1 MFTNIFI
8 KFDKLINLS
17 NIKIKNLEELKLIID
32 YKSNL
37 KKDSYYLI
45 HNGKLFSNL
54 SKLEDND
61 ILEIILKTKGGELFF
76 LGQIAS
82 ITAVIAILLILM
94 KPLIDIIKIV
104 VMIIK
109 IIGQILALFPQIIE
123 TILLIFNPKKFIDDI
138 IFSIS
143 YGIKLVVGGMMDS
156 MDSGTKSNSKE
167 TPDNV
172 PKVCLPPSLFNLII
186 LIICPPLALLIN
198 YGGIK
203 GIFLTFVC
211 ALLTIWCYYF
221 PGLIFAALHILC

>member
-143 YGIKLVVGGMMDS
+143 YGIKLVAGGMLDS
-156 MDSGTKSNSKE
+156 MDSGTK
-167 TPDNV
+167 
-172 PKVCLPPSLFNLII
+172 
-186 LIICPPLALLIN
+186 
-198 YGGIK
+198 
-203 GIFLTFVC
+203 
-211 ALLTIWCYYF
+211 
-221 PGLIFAALHILC
+221 

>member
-1 MFTNIFI
+1 MLNNMNMNMIF
-8 KFDKLINLS
+8 N
-17 NIKIKNLEELKLIID
+17 N
-32 YKSNL
+32 
-37 KKDSYYLI
+37 
-45 HNGKLFSNL
+45 NGK
-54 SKLEDND
+54 
-61 ILEIILKTKGGELFF
+61 
-76 LGQIAS
+76 
-82 ITAVIAILLILM
+82 
-94 KPLIDIIKIV
+94 IV
-104 VMIIK
+104 EHFMLPPIPFIPM
-109 IIGQILALFPQIIE
+109 LFPVIMIAFILFKMKDVIIP
-123 TILLIFNPKKFIDDI
+123 LLELVPKAIEVVLLLFKPKKFIDDI

-156 MDSGTKSNSKE
+156 MDSGTESNSKE
-167 TPDNV
+167 YPDNV